1 MSKIKLAHVAL
12 VIPLIIAMLL
22 ALQGC
27 ALNETA
33 SEVDTDN
40 PAQSMFVEVER
51 TTTWRVVYHKD
62 TRVMYVVSYGTYN
75 CGTFTLLVDADG
87 RPLIYNG

>member
-12 VIPLIIAMLL
+12 AVLLIIVMLL

-27 ALNETA
+27 APNETA

-62 TRVMYVVSYGTYN
+62 TGVMYAVSYCSYN
-75 CGTFTLLVDADG
+75 MGNFTLLVDAEG

>member
-1 MSKIKLAHVAL
+1 MTKIKLARVAL
-12 VIPLIIAMLL
+12 IILLVIAMLL

-27 ALNETA
+27 TLNETA

-40 PAQSMFVEVER
+40 PAPSMFVEVER
-51 TTTWRVVYHKD
+51 TPTWRVVYHKD
-62 TRVMYVVSYGTYN
+62 TRVMYAVSYGTYN

-87 RPLIYNG
+87 KPLIYNG